1 MRPKLV
7 VFTRTPHPGT
17 VKTRLLPTL
26 SPETAAALHIAMV
39 TDLLERLRQLRP
51 AVDLELHTT
60 EPTDLFDAPEVR
72 IRTQSGGDLGRRL
85 YASMTEAL
93 DEGRRSVLIMGSDS
107 PTVPLAYLS
116 AALETQADV
125 TLGPAWDGGFYAIH
139 CRRTHPDMF
148 AGVTWSAPRTCA
160 ETADAARSSGLS
172 VEIVPEWY
180 DIDHPADLP
189 RLARDPDLGA
199 ATRRILELTGH
210 LLPGEDGCGSA
221 SSFRL

>member
-7 VFTRTPHPGT
+7 VFARTPHPGT
-17 VKTRLLPTL
+17 VKTRLLATL
-26 SPETAAALHIAMV
+26 SPQTAAALHLAMV
-39 TDLLERLRQLRP
+39 TDLLKRLRQLRP

-60 EPTDLFDAPEVR
+60 EATDLFDALE
-72 IRTQSGGDLGRRL
+72 ITLRTQSGGDLGRRL

-116 AALETQADV
+116 SALQTQADV
-125 TLGPAWDGGFYAIH
+125 TLGPALDGGFYAIH

-148 AGVTWSAPRTCA
+148 ARVTWSAPCTCA
-160 ETADAARSSGLS
+160 ETADAITRCGLS
-172 VEIVPEWY
+172 VETGPEWY

-189 RLARDPDLGA
+189 KLARDPDLGA
-199 ATRRILELTGH
+199 ATRRILEFTGH
-210 LLPGEDGCGSA
+210 LLPGEDACGSA